1 MFILPKLHI
10 CKFEKKTEKLFREVG
25 RELTTTGLRP
35 AAGQVWGVAVRYTRL
50 PAQHVQNTRLL
61 HSFASGFSGHFAS
74 LVVSKK
80 VPPTYGVFDFV
91 FLKLKLEYFP
101 IKSFLQNG

>member
-1 MFILPKLHI
+1 M
-10 CKFEKKTEKLFREVG
+10 
-25 RELTTTGLRP
+25 TTGLRP

-80 VPPTYGVFDFV
+80 VPPTYGVFDFFFKV
-91 FLKLKLEYFP
+91 EVGIFSDQ
-101 IKSFLQNG
+101 KSFSENG